1 MGNYAGAA
9 TVTGG
14 NYGSPEVLSVN
25 LGVWAPFVITAITP
39 SGNDIALT
47 WTATGGTTNVVQAVN
62 GNLTG
67 GFMDISS
74 NLIISG
80 SGMVTNSYTD
90 SGGATNSPSR
100 FYRIRLGP

>member
-1 MGNYAGAA
+1 M
-9 TVTGG
+9 
-14 NYGSPEVLSVN
+14 
-25 LGVWAPFVITAITP
+25 ITAIIP
-39 SGNDIALT
+39 PGNDINLT

-90 SGGATNSPSR
+90 SGGATNGAAR
-100 FYRIRLGP
+100 FYRIRFGP